1 MSLFTKIIT
10 FERPDTLLTSG
21 QFMRFVTDAPNVMRW
36 YRHDETHNR
45 EWLEWSQRT
54 KSEESE
60 SKPTALRFPFHRFDH
75 IEAVRKHRR
84 MKRRSRGLRGR
95 ETLRTNAKLP
105 AGSHQEQDFDLQEFL
120 RGLPGY
126 RLRARKGKEE
136 FGKYVF
142 YRDKMVAMC
151 FQKGE
156 FFCFLDDI
164 GVEWKSILSRKL
176 LLDDALLV
184 IVREVL
190 FIIEVKFQRVE
201 GSVDEKLQTCDF
213 KRKQYAKLVKS
224 LGLKVEYV
232 YVLNDWF
239 KNPRY
244 KDVLDYIDSVNCH
257 YRFNSIPLAWLG
269 LPVPEQPDTK

>member
-1 MSLFTKIIT
+1 
-10 FERPDTLLTSG
+10 
-21 QFMRFVTDAPNVMRW
+21 
-36 YRHDETHNR
+36 
-45 EWLEWSQRT
+45 
-54 KSEESE
+54 
-60 SKPTALRFPFHRFDH
+60 
-75 IEAVRKHRR
+75 
-84 MKRRSRGLRGR
+84 
-95 ETLRTNAKLP
+95 
-105 AGSHQEQDFDLQEFL
+105 
-120 RGLPGY
+120 
-126 RLRARKGKEE
+126 
-136 FGKYVF
+136 
-142 YRDKMVAMC
+142 MVAMC